1 MDNRS
6 SVRTIG
12 LVAGTVVLLIVLFFV
27 AGISTGFLP
36 WRDSYADSTRT
47 SEQLDA
53 LEPAPTAPPQNEVEK
68 DIITDVEIDETWAP
82 EIEPLPDGTLA
93 EEFPT
98 YTITVTYSRGG
109 TAIPYGNNSVVE
121 KGQMIVTAVP
131 DEGYMVDEMIVD
143 GERFKNMDTYV
154 FDNVMSNHTVYIS
167 FKRSGFVPDLLPP
180 VYAEEGEAP
189 LPNE

>member
-6 SVRTIG
+6 SIRTIG
-12 LVAGTVVLLIVLFFV
+12 LVTGTVVLLIVLFFV

-36 WRDSYADSTRT
+36 WRESYADSTQT
-47 SEQLDA
+47 SEQLEA
-53 LEPAPTAPPQNEVEK
+53 LDPAPTVPPQNELEGEVNVE
-68 DIITDVEIDETWAP
+68 TDTPLVP
-82 EIEPLPDGTLA
+82 EVDPLPDGTLA

-131 DEGYMVDEMIVD
+131 DEGYIVDEMIID

-154 FDNVMSNHTVYIS
+154 F
-167 FKRSGFVPDLLPP
+167 
-180 VYAEEGEAP
+180 
-189 LPNE
+189 